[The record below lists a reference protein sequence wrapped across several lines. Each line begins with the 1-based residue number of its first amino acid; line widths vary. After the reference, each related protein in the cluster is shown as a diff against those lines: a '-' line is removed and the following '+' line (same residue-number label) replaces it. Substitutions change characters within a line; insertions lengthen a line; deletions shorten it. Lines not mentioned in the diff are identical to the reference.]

1 MAINDDAVI
10 TAAVGY
16 VFVGNVGNARPTPA
30 EIETI
35 DPALFG
41 ALVHELKISGTPT
54 GGTFTITVGTD
65 TTTALAYNASAA
77 VIQAA
82 LEALDSVGTGN
93 VTVTGTSLT
102 AGLDVAWIGRLQ
114 GSTVTPTST
123 DTLTGTGTPASGFTV
138 KTALNGWKSIGH
150 TSREDMP
157 EFGFDG
163 GDKEVKGTW
172 QKAQLREVET
182 DPVVDFLTL
191 FLHQFDTDTFEL
203 YYGADASATPGVFGV
218 SGSTTAPVEKAFLI
232 IVVDGPA
239 RVGFYAPKAS
249 IRRDDAIQMPVDEFA
264 ALPIRATWLKH
275 GTSNL
280 FEWINE
286 DMFS

>member
-16 VFVGNVGNARPTPA
+16 VFVGSVGTARPTPA
-30 EIETI
+30 ELETI
-35 DPALFG
+35 DPETFG
-41 ALVHELKISGTPT
+41 ALVHTLTVSGSPT
-54 GGTFTITVGTD
+54 GGTFTIDVDSQD
-65 TTTALAYNASAA
+65 TTPLPYNAGPAA
-77 VIQAA
+77 VQAA
-82 LEALDSVGTGN
+82 LEALSSVGTGN

-102 AGLDVAWIGRLQ
+102 AGLDVTWIGKLQ
-114 GSTVTPTST
+114 GKTVTPTTT
-123 DTLTGTGTPASGFTV
+123 DSLTGSGTPATSFTV
-138 KTALNGWKSIGH
+138 KTALNGWKTIGH

-172 QKAQLREVET
+172 QKSQLREVET
-182 DPVVDFLTL
+182 DPMVDFLTL
-191 FLHQFDTDTFEL
+191 FLHQFDTDSFTL
-203 YYGADASATPGVFGV
+203 YYGNDSSATPGVFGV
-218 SGSTTAPVEKAFLI
+218 SGSAVAPVERAFLI
-232 IVVDGPA
+232 IVVDGDA

-249 IRRDDAIQMPVDEFA
+249 IRRDDAISMPVDEFA

-286 DMFS
+286 EMFD